1 MNMADPLTT
10 LKFNYE
16 EIYELINCVEGIH
29 IDHYTEEDKLLHD
42 KLYVRLMKALK
53 RLSE

>member
-1 MNMADPLTT
+1 MADPVTT

-16 EIYELINCVEGIH
+16 EIFELLNCVEGMH
-29 IDHYTEEDKLLHD
+29 VDHYTEEEKLLHD
-42 KLYVRLMKALK
+42 KLYARLTKAFK